1 MYIFIVR
8 SKSERERGERR
19 RGNGAEDPGCSTESA
34 EAKASGR
41 AGASDFDIEQT
52 PLLCGH
58 PPLVAWPTEEPDCLL
73 GSTYAAAPWIRD
85 VDTVRTG
92 GSPTE
97 GSSRPEWF
105 QVNKEEQLLYRWKST
120 A

>member
-8 SKSERERGERR
+8 SKSEREGS
-19 RGNGAEDPGCSTESA
+19 GGAGTNGAEDPGCSTESA

-58 PPLVAWPTEEPDCLL
+58 PPLVEWHGQPKRLAACWEALTLLLL
-73 GSTYAAAPWIRD
+73 GSVMWTRSGQEAALLKAQ
-85 VDTVRTG
+85 VALN
-92 GSPTE
+92 GS
-97 GSSRPEWF
+97 R
-105 QVNKEEQLLYRWKST
+105 
-120 A
+120 